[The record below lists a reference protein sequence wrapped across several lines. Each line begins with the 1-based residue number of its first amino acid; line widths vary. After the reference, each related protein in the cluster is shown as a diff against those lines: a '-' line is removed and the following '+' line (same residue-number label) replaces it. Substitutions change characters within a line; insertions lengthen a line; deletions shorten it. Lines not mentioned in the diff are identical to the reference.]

1 MAKYLTLT
9 GLTTFLNKLKTLIDQ
24 AKSPSTEP
32 SVVVNGKTL
41 NYSYLRTHMSEIF
54 VFKSGGESVV
64 HESLHRGRHL
74 DGHARK
80 HRLHLGLRHGRRVHP
95 VHWVARLRKRPQN
108 RDKRMTGTEKKPH
121 QGKSHEA
128 PTQTSPRASPHP
140 TSPRGG
146 DWRG

>member
-54 VFKSGGESVV
+54 LFKSGGESVV
-64 HESLHRGRHL
+64 GGKILYSKKLGTNLFLTYWVLIVRSDNGDFNNTKVYIEGDTSTATPVNIDYTLGYGMVGVCIPFTGSLGY
-74 DGHARK
+74 
-80 HRLHLGLRHGRRVHP
+80 
-95 VHWVARLRKRPQN
+95 
-108 RDKRMTGTEKKPH
+108 
-121 QGKSHEA
+121 
-128 PTQTSPRASPHP
+128 ASDHKIVI
-140 TSPRGG
+140 SG
-146 DWRG
+146 